1 MGTPE
6 PQVVIDTNVMHSGL
20 RSRRGYAFRLLQ
32 LVGTGRFE
40 INLSVPLVLEYEEV
54 LLREEP
60 DLYVGPDVIGNV
72 IDFHCRVARRHRI
85 FYLWRPF
92 LADADDEMVLE
103 LAVAAGCSRII
114 TYNKNDFEGV
124 EVFGIRAIEPGAFL
138 EEIGEA
144 S

>member
-1 MGTPE
+1 MSV
-6 PQVVIDTNVMHSGL
+6 PQIVIDTNVMYSGL
-20 RSRRGYAFRLLQ
+20 RSRRGYSFRLLQ

-60 DLYVGPDVIGNV
+60 DLYVGPQVIADV

-92 LADADDEMVLE
+92 LPDADDEMVLE
-103 LAVAAGCSRII
+103 LAARAGCSRIV
-114 TYNKNDFEGV
+114 TYNKSDFEGV
-124 EVFGIRAIEPGAFL
+124 EKFGIQAIKPGAFL
-138 EEIGEA
+138 KEIGEA
-144 S
+144 PE

>member
-1 MGTPE
+1 MSN
-6 PQVVIDTNVMHSGL
+6 PQIVIDTNVVYAGL
-20 RSRRGYAFRLLQ
+20 RSKRGYSFQLLQ
-32 LVGTGRFE
+32 IVGTGHFE

-60 DLYVGPDVIGNV
+60 ELAVGPEVIGDV

-92 LADADDEMVLE
+92 LPDADDEMVLE
-103 LAVAAGCSRII
+103 LAVAAGCSRIV
-114 TYNKNDFEGV
+114 TYNKSDFEGV
-124 EVFGIRAIEPGAFL
+124 EDFGIRAIKPGAFL

-144 S
+144 E